1 MNAPAKGCLAG
12 LASWK
17 FGGGLFSTLLVFL
30 LLYWLLGHC

>member
-17 FGGGLFSTLLVFL
+17 FGGGILSTLLIFVVV
-30 LLYWLLGHC
+30 YALLGNC

>member
-17 FGGGLFSTLLVFL
+17 LGGGLISTVLVFL
-30 LLYWLLGHC
+30 LIYALLGHC